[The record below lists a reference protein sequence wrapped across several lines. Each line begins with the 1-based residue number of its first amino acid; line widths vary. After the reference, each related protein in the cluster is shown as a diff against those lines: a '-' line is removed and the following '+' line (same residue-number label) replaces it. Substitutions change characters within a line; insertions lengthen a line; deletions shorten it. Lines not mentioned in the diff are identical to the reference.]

1 MVGEPAST
9 SRVRSVPFVVEH
21 KRCRRRQTRPA
32 PRGARHARK
41 RRDQLVGTM
50 SGGKQQI
57 QALLLGWSF
66 TRGRGW
72 CLIRR
77 DVFQR
82 GRRGWRPRF
91 FAQWC
96 VLSGP
101 RPERTLAGFDLEAG
115 PNPLLPSRLEKS
127 CHSTKEANRPRLRRS
142 AERSRGRRDK
152 RKSGRQRRR
161 GPI

>member
-1 MVGEPAST
+1 MCRYRFGEDAWKLVDMVGEPAST

-101 RPERTLAGFDLEAG
+101 RPKRELDVDCGDGSNDAHSGPTMLFQQAQEA
-115 PNPLLPSRLEKS
+115 
-127 CHSTKEANRPRLRRS
+127 
-142 AERSRGRRDK
+142 
-152 RKSGRQRRR
+152 
-161 GPI
+161 